1 MNEEK
6 WTVSENYA
14 PFCINVQIMGVPG
27 EEEGREQNNI
37 KRKNGWKQHPKF
49 DESQSASQEPNELQ
63 AENTQ
68 RPTRRHIAG
77 KMLKQRQR
85 GESESSRRGGIPH
98 M

>member
-1 MNEEK
+1 MG
-6 WTVSENYA
+6 A
-14 PFCINVQIMGVPG
+14 P
-27 EEEGREQNNI
+27 EEEGREQSNI
-37 KRKNGWKQHPKF
+37 KRKNGWEQHPKF

-68 RPTRRHIAG
+68 AHKRHIAG

-85 GESESSRRGGIPH
+85 GESESSRRGGIHH

>member
-6 WTVSENYA
+6 GTVSENCA
-14 PFCINVQIMGVPG
+14 PSCRNAQIMGVP
-27 EEEGREQNNI
+27 EEEGREQSDI

-68 RPTRRHIAG
+68 RPTRDTSQERC
-77 KMLKQRQR
+77 
-85 GESESSRRGGIPH
+85 
-98 M
+98 